1 MVIFCFSVLSDKY
14 SYLGSGCW
22 LLLLTVDSLPSA
34 ALHSLSVLLPQ
45 IQQIRLSKA
54 PSLSWFGETLNLSPD
69 ITPGVCFATSSF
81 PHGSYL
87 SPDLRRAFVTCSIA
101 EPERRVLMEALL
113 LAHQFQCHRQ
123 LSQTLDTLLIA
134 TDELFNSHFSI
145 MEEGENRIIR
155 LAKQYTPSVQPT
167 VPLGLRLLE
176 AIVSAGQRYM
186 VDFEKLGLL
195 QGASLQDQSMV
206 LSDISEG
213 GRRAS
218 LRLRATNLEQVST
231 NHVCAVCLL

>member
-1 MVIFCFSVLSDKY
+1 M
-14 SYLGSGCW
+14 
-22 LLLLTVDSLPSA
+22 DSLPSA

-45 IQQIRLSKA
+45 IQQTRLSKA
-54 PSLSWFGETLNLSPD
+54 PSLPWFGETLSLTPD
-69 ITPGVCFATSSF
+69 ITPGVCFATSSL

-113 LAHQFQCHRQ
+113 LAYQFECYHQ
-123 LSQTLDTLLIA
+123 LSQTLDTLLTA
-134 TDELFNSHFSI
+134 VDELFNSHFSA
-145 MEEGENRIIR
+145 EGEGENRTIR

-167 VPLGLRLLE
+167 VPLGLQLLE

-195 QGASLQDQSMV
+195 QGGSLQDQSMV
-206 LSDISEG
+206 LSDMSEG

-231 NHVCAVCLL
+231 HY